1 MAKAK
6 LGGKATWCMILG
18 AGLVLLGI
26 QLRAVETF
34 ELSHNATRLFA
45 GYTGPPPGSPHG
57 LLRSTAIDTLQHRHR
72 ITPPEW
78 LGWTIL
84 STGSVLLAYGALQ
97 R

>member
-6 LGGKATWCMILG
+6 ASAKASWCMILG
-18 AGLVLLGI
+18 VGLILLGL
-26 QLRAVETF
+26 QMRAVETY
-34 ELSHNATRLFA
+34 ELSHNTTRLLN
-45 GYTGPPPGSPHG
+45 GYVGPPPESPHG

-72 ITPPEW
+72 VTPPEW

-84 STGSVLLAYGALQ
+84 STGSVLLAYGVLQ